1 MGKRGFMFQN
11 PEWIHISVDSIPKDI
26 RYISRN
32 RIKDSW
38 LNCLALVLFIVGASA
53 ALITII
59 ASFFV

>member
-11 PEWIHISVDSIPKDI
+11 PEWIHISVSPIPKDI

-38 LNCLALVLFIVGASA
+38 LNCLALVLFIVTASA
-53 ALITII
+53 ILITLVV
-59 ASFFV
+59 SFFV

>member
-1 MGKRGFMFQN
+1 MFQN